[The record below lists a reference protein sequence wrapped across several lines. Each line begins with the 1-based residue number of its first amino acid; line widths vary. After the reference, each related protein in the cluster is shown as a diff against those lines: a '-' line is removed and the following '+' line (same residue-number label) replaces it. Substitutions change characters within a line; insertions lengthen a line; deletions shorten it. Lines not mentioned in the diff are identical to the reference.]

1 MPDTRPSAE
10 GAGTTVLARIIA
22 AHRRKA
28 AAARDRS
35 PVLSAGYERALRHAA
50 VPFKGL
56 ELLPQEVEVREHV
69 DLSTAR
75 SDLPQDGLIA
85 VLEDGGG
92 ARGLI
97 ALCHGAVDA
106 LVEVQTTGRV
116 DPREL
121 PPRPVTRIDEAL
133 CRDFIDLCLAAF
145 SRETR
150 GVEDRDWPERMS
162 FGSRIADPG
171 QLGLLLPEWTY
182 HVLTA
187 AIALGE
193 DGARRARVT
202 LVLPRTRDP
211 VPRAVAASGTMDP
224 DTWRKALE
232 EAMAEARIDLDA
244 VLVRT
249 TRSLRDLEALGP
261 GDLIGFEPSD
271 LASVRL
277 ETAAGKPVLRGRLGQ
292 IAGQRALRMT
302 AGSGGLMP
310 PVGAALDG
318 PPGIAAT
325 RPSHLDALPGTLP
338 GPAPMSMEDTGTP
351 IAPDPGAPP
360 DPVHGAGAPA
370 APPHEFAPQT
380 APMDFAPQTASL
392 DPDALL
398 P

>member
-1 MPDTRPSAE
+1 MSDTPPPADRAEQSVLSRICRPSAAGGG
-10 GAGTTVLARIIA
+10 GARPLGRPVA
-22 AHRRKA
+22 AWQ
-28 AAARDRS
+28 
-35 PVLSAGYERALRHAA
+35 RALRHAA
-50 VPFKGL
+50 VPFKAL
-56 ELLPQEVEVREHV
+56 DLAPSETEVREHI
-69 DLSTAR
+69 A
-75 SDLPQDGLIA
+75 LPEALDGLPEHGLIA
-85 VLEDGGG
+85 VLEDRDG

-97 ALCHGAVDA
+97 VLSHGTIDA

-116 DPREL
+116 DPTEL
-121 PPRPVTRIDEAL
+121 PPRPVTRIDEAM
-133 CRDFIDLCLAAF
+133 CRDFIDLSLAAF
-145 SRETR
+145 SRETQ
-150 GVEDRDWPERMS
+150 GLEDRDWPGRMN
-162 FGSRIADPG
+162 FGSRIVDRR
-171 QLGLLLPEWTY
+171 QLNLLLPDRTY
-182 HVLTA
+182 HRLAAGFDLGDGAARAGQAVLVVPRTHA
-187 AIALGE
+187 PAPRALGPQGGNAPE
-193 DGARRARVT
+193 D
-202 LVLPRTRDP
+202 
-211 VPRAVAASGTMDP
+211 
-224 DTWRKALE
+224 WRQALE
-232 EAMAEARIDLDA
+232 AAMADAHLRLDA
-244 VLVRT
+244 VLLRS
-249 TRSLRDLEALGP
+249 TRSLREVEALAP
-261 GDLIGFEPSD
+261 GDLIEFDPAD

-277 ETAAGKPVLRGRLGQ
+277 ETPSGRAVLRGRLGQ
-292 IAGQRALRMT
+292 VGGQRALRMT